1 MAHLSLSHR
10 GKSIPASPLR
20 KLANVAQ
27 ARKASGIQVY
37 HLNIGQPD
45 IPTPQVFLDA
55 VHQFTDSP
63 IAYTHSQGVTETIAA
78 WQQYYEGCGINLKTD
93 DIMVTS
99 GGSEALQVAI
109 SLVTDPGDNIL
120 VFEPFYTN
128 YTSFA
133 LLSGVT
139 LKAVETSIETGFHL
153 PAREVIESAIDGQTR
168 AILIC
173 NPANPTGTVLTEAEL
188 QRLVDIAIEHD
199 LFIIADE
206 VYREFVFE
214 HATRSL
220 LQFPQASDRVIVVD
234 SVSKR
239 FSACGVR
246 IGALVSRNQEIMT
259 AAIRCGMARLS
270 VATIEQ
276 QAIVPVLQQASSLIP
291 PVIAEYRK
299 RRDVV
304 YELLSTMPGVVTA
317 KPEGALY
324 NICQLPVD
332 SAERFVQWMIEEFED
347 NRETVLLAP
356 AAGFYATA
364 GKGAREARI
373 AYVLNTEDM
382 HHALDLVRIG
392 LERYPHRIK

>member
-1 MAHLSLSHR
+1 
-10 GKSIPASPLR
+10 
-20 KLANVAQ
+20 
-27 ARKASGIQVY
+27 
-37 HLNIGQPD
+37 
-45 IPTPQVFLDA
+45 
-55 VHQFTDSP
+55 
-63 IAYTHSQGVTETIAA
+63 
-78 WQQYYEGCGINLKTD
+78 
-93 DIMVTS
+93 
-99 GGSEALQVAI
+99 
-109 SLVTDPGDNIL
+109 
-120 VFEPFYTN
+120 
-128 YTSFA
+128 
-133 LLSGVT
+133 
-139 LKAVETSIETGFHL
+139 
-153 PAREVIESAIDGQTR
+153 
-168 AILIC
+168 
-173 NPANPTGTVLTEAEL
+173 
-188 QRLVDIAIEHD
+188 
-199 LFIIADE
+199 
-206 VYREFVFE
+206 
-214 HATRSL
+214 
-220 LQFPQASDRVIVVD
+220 
-234 SVSKR
+234 
-239 FSACGVR
+239 
-246 IGALVSRNQEIMT
+246 MT